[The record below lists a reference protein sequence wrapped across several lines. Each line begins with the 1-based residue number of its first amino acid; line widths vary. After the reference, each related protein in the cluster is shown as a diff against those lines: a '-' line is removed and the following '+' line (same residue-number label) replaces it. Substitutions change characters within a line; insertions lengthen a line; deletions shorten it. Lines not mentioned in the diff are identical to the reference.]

1 MHALDRFLS
10 LSRGDVEAGEATLR
24 LVAALVDA
32 APGVN
37 SPAAQRQLRRWR
49 STSRGWSGWL
59 ADLGGGGG
67 DGDDDDGGRKVEP
80 SMATFVC
87 YAVCSMTVTS
97 VFAALL
103 ARLILAS

>member
-1 MHALDRFLS
+1 MHALDRS
-10 LSRGDVEAGEATLR
+10 LFRGDVEAGEATLR
-24 LVAALVDA
+24 VVAALVDA

-59 ADLGGGGG
+59 RGAAGGGG
-67 DGDDDDGGRKVEP
+67 DDDDDNGGRKVEP

-87 YAVCSMTVTS
+87 YAVCSMTATS
-97 VFAALL
+97 VFVALL